1 MTTIRRVLLGFL
13 AISAAVLSFD
23 ALRLQVNASGGVH
36 HHALAALWAGVVDGL
51 AAAGLLGLRA
61 DRRDLRA
68 WLMTVCAFT
77 ASVAFQVSVPPAW
90 LARAVPPVGLFLAVL
105 VLELPRP
112 GAAEKGTP
120 NVEPLSPEVDGGG
133 ALPGALPAVAAV
145 AAVWTEGMS
154 GAQLARAL
162 TDRGVPTTDRD
173 GRRLLTL
180 LRADPAPTTT
190 NGHRP
195 GRADEE
201 RRP

>member
-13 AISAAVLSFD
+13 ACSAAVLSFD
-23 ALRLQVNASGGVH
+23 ALRLQVLTSGGVH

-133 ALPGALPAVAAV
+133 ALPGALPHL
-145 AAVWTEGMS
+145 AAVWAEGMS

-173 GRRLLTL
+173 ARRLLAL
-180 LRADPAPTTT
+180 LRADPAPASAT

-195 GRADEE
+195 DRAGEE
-201 RRP
+201 RSP